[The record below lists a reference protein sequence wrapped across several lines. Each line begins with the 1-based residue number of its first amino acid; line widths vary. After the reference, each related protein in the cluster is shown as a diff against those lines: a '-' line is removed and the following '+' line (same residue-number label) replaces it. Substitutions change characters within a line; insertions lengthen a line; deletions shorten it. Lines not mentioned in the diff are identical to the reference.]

1 MDKINEYFSLKQ
13 RSNQMLTSV
22 DFYPKLKF
30 FSR

>member
-13 RSNQMLTSV
+13 RSNQMLTYV
-22 DFYPKLKF
+22 DFSPKLTF